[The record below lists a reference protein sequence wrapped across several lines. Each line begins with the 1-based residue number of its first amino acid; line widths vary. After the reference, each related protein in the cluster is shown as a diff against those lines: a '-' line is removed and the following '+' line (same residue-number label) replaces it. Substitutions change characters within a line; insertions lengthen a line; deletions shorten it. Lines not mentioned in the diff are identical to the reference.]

1 MKKKLSTC
9 LTLSALLIS
18 ACSDTSVDPGDMEGT
33 RSGDNFTFYKNSE
46 LAEETEQNRS
56 SDISDPFEIDN
67 VTFEDVNGEKL
78 MHIEVTQTE
87 GCTDTYPE
95 KFEIIWDGI
104 MLMIYPPQIGLYLKF
119 DASGCSELEENVKE
133 TITVDLLEILESEDL
148 VNNGVITV
156 LNASKPTT
164 DNDQQIDRQ

>member
-1 MKKKLSTC
+1 MNFFLFVSLMLSI
-9 LTLSALLIS
+9 LLIS
-18 ACSDTSVDPGDMEGT
+18 ACSDTSVDPGDAEGI
-33 RSGDNFTFYKNSE
+33 RSGDNFTFHKNSD
-46 LAEETEQNRS
+46 LAETTEQNRS

-67 VTFEDVNGEKL
+67 VSFEEVDGQKL

-87 GCTDTYPE
+87 GCSETYPA

-119 DASGCSELEENVKE
+119 DASGCSDLEENVKD
-133 TITVDLLEILESEDL
+133 TITVDLLEILESDDL

-156 LNASKPTT
+156 LNASKSST
-164 DNDQQIDRQ
+164 DNDQVLDR